1 MTTAVPD
8 PASDPAAA
16 TDPPLRPPIA
26 TEPLSVVL
34 PACNVAATVKTVLHS
49 WVAYLDSLQRDY
61 EIILVDDGST
71 DGTATEAESIAT
83 EQPKLRVLKHDRPRG
98 FGAALRTGLA
108 TCKHPLFCYASC
120 DPLYPPAELA
130 KLLERIDRVD
140 AVTACRCGR
149 PVPTALRVT
158 GFLWRCLVRVLF
170 GIPLSPMAGWLGA
183 RPQAYQKLIRF
194 CFGVRVRDFDSPF
207 KLFRR
212 SIFERIPLQADGQF
226 VHAEILAKANFL
238 GCLLDE
244 PELNIPATWDT
255 DPRRWTEL
263 RQVFRLPD
271 FGPAVL
277 APRTEN

>member
-8 PASDPAAA
+8 PAEA
-16 TDPPLRPPIA
+16 TDKTLRTPIA

-34 PACNVAATVKTVLHS
+34 PACNVASTVKSVLQS
-49 WVAYLDSLQRDY
+49 WFTYLDSLQRDT

-71 DGTATEAESIAT
+71 DGTAAEAESLAA

-108 TCKHPLFCYASC
+108 AARHPLLCYASC

-149 PVPTALRVT
+149 PVPTPLRIT
-158 GFLWRCLVRVLF
+158 GFVWRCLVRVLF

-212 SIFERIPLQADGQF
+212 SIFERLPLQADGHF

-255 DPRRWTEL
+255 DPRRWTEF

-277 APRTEN
+277 PPRPVG